1 MKEIIKPSLLAS
13 KKCNRALK
21 IMKISMLLFFL
32 CLFSITAENT
42 YSQQAELTLEVR
54 NVTLKEAI
62 SEIERTSDY
71 VFLITNEAAAELN
84 KQTSLRANKE
94 SIHMILESLLED
106 TNLGYTVV
114 ERQVSVYKSESS
126 KAEEAS
132 VNKIREIQQQKRT
145 VSGQVVD
152 AYGIA
157 IIGANI
163 VEQGTTNGTVTDMD
177 GNFSLS
183 VADNAT
189 LSVSY
194 IGYVT
199 QDVATAGMTT
209 LNIVLQEDTEA
220 LDEVVVVGYGTQR
233 KVNLTGAVG
242 VVSGEEISSRATTDV
257 LSAMQGQMPGVT
269 VLRSSG
275 KPGSETGGTS
285 AIRIRGF
292 SSSNEAHALV
302 LIDGIE
308 GNLETLNAGDIESIS
323 VLKDAASASI
333 YGARAAAGVILV
345 TTKKGAQQRA
355 RVSYNGSFG
364 INTPGNMP
372 KRIPVW
378 EEIDIINLMRSNN
391 SGTPARN
398 EEQTSW
404 MSNPN
409 IAYTPNGAR
418 YTFQGNTN
426 WLAEGAN
433 EYSTQQTHTVS
444 VTGGSEKTQ
453 YFVSGGFYKNNG
465 LLKYG
470 PDDFNRVNLRATLN
484 TEINDYVDFNIN
496 ASYEGT
502 VQRENPYGAEN
513 VFGLLYNNLGW
524 QTVYLPEY
532 DTNYGVNPYNT
543 DYQRNP
549 ISIMKEGGENRRQR
563 QYFSGIANIH
573 VKNLVEGLTLD
584 LNMSRRAGF
593 ANQDV
598 ERPLL
603 FSNGRNGS
611 ERPAYHV
618 NNPQSVQKVRSLS
631 YQDKFE
637 ALVNYD
643 WRGDDH
649 HLHVLGGAS
658 YEQYLNDQISG
669 TARNGVSNNFFSF
682 NFYDNSLATNSVLSD
697 LIQPWKMA
705 SLFGRVNY
713 DYADRY
719 LLEATVRYDGSS
731 RLAPGNRWGVFPSIS
746 GAWRISEEAFF
757 ESARDKVDNL
767 KLRAS
772 WGQLGNS
779 TVLRNDFYPYIGLV
793 SSGTHFGVPYY
804 YQDKMISS
812 DITWETV
819 TSTNVGVDLGFL
831 RNRLNVTADYYWK
844 KNNDMLSQATMGNLN
859 GYPQNKL
866 PFENVGIL
874 KVWGWEVSVDWR
886 DQIGDVTYQ
895 VGLSIDD
902 SKNELVKYQGA
913 SSISAGTIARLE
925 GYPLRTIW
933 GYQTD
938 GFWSSRQEYLDY
950 KAANPGYESYDWDA
964 RLDGGDVRYVA
975 QGNPDHRIGVG
986 GGTPDDPGD
995 LILLGNENPRYMYG
1009 FNLGLQWKDF
1019 DFSMFWQGVAKRK
1032 YVVHNDIFY
1041 PVNYDRTPHSELIR
1055 LGYWT
1060 EETPDAYFAKL
1071 VEYQTYN
1078 YQVSDR
1084 WVQNGA
1090 YLRLKN
1096 VQLGYTIPV
1105 PENILQ
1111 SLRVYVMGNDV
1122 WEYTKAKF
1130 KALDPEVSN
1139 NKNRNYYPFFRTW
1152 TMGVSL
1158 TF

>member
-1 MKEIIKPSLLAS
+1 M
-13 KKCNRALK
+13 C
-21 IMKISMLLFFL
+21 
-32 CLFSITAENT
+32 
-42 YSQQAELTLEVR
+42 V
-54 NVTLKEAI
+54 
-62 SEIERTSDY
+62 
-71 VFLITNEAAAELN
+71 
-84 KQTSLRANKE
+84 
-94 SIHMILESLLED
+94 
-106 TNLGYTVV
+106 
-114 ERQVSVYKSESS
+114 
-126 KAEEAS
+126 
-132 VNKIREIQQQKRT
+132 
-145 VSGQVVD
+145 
-152 AYGIA
+152 
-157 IIGANI
+157 GAN
-163 VEQGTTNGTVTDMD
+163 
-177 GNFSLS
+177 
-183 VADNAT
+183 A
-189 LSVSY
+189 
-194 IGYVT
+194 
-199 QDVATAGMTT
+199 
-209 LNIVLQEDTEA
+209 
-220 LDEVVVVGYGTQR
+220 
-233 KVNLTGAVG
+233 
-242 VVSGEEISSRATTDV
+242 
-257 LSAMQGQMPGVT
+257 GVT

-285 AIRIRGF
+285 AIRIRI

-323 VLKDAASASI
+323 VLK
-333 YGARAAAGVILV
+333 ARIGTITGRAPGVLSCA
-345 TTKKGAQQRA
+345 TKKVLNNAHGL
-355 RVSYNGSFG
+355 YNGRSVS
-364 INTPGNMP
+364 TPGNMP

-669 TARNGVSNNFFSF
+669 TARNGVE
-682 NFYDNSLATNSVLSD
+682 
-697 LIQPWKMA
+697 Q
-705 SLFGRVNY
+705 
-713 DYADRY
+713 
-719 LLEATVRYDGSS
+719 LL
-731 RLAPGNRWGVFPSIS
+731 
-746 GAWRISEEAFF
+746 
-757 ESARDKVDNL
+757 
-767 KLRAS
+767 
-772 WGQLGNS
+772 
-779 TVLRNDFYPYIGLV
+779 
-793 SSGTHFGVPYY
+793 
-804 YQDKMISS
+804 
-812 DITWETV
+812 
-819 TSTNVGVDLGFL
+819 
-831 RNRLNVTADYYWK
+831 
-844 KNNDMLSQATMGNLN
+844 
-859 GYPQNKL
+859 
-866 PFENVGIL
+866 
-874 KVWGWEVSVDWR
+874 
-886 DQIGDVTYQ
+886 
-895 VGLSIDD
+895 
-902 SKNELVKYQGA
+902 
-913 SSISAGTIARLE
+913 
-925 GYPLRTIW
+925 
-933 GYQTD
+933 
-938 GFWSSRQEYLDY
+938 
-950 KAANPGYESYDWDA
+950 
-964 RLDGGDVRYVA
+964 
-975 QGNPDHRIGVG
+975 
-986 GGTPDDPGD
+986 
-995 LILLGNENPRYMYG
+995 
-1009 FNLGLQWKDF
+1009 
-1019 DFSMFWQGVAKRK
+1019 
-1032 YVVHNDIFY
+1032 
-1041 PVNYDRTPHSELIR
+1041 
-1055 LGYWT
+1055 
-1060 EETPDAYFAKL
+1060 
-1071 VEYQTYN
+1071 
-1078 YQVSDR
+1078 
-1084 WVQNGA
+1084 
-1090 YLRLKN
+1090 
-1096 VQLGYTIPV
+1096 
-1105 PENILQ
+1105 
-1111 SLRVYVMGNDV
+1111 
-1122 WEYTKAKF
+1122 
-1130 KALDPEVSN
+1130 
-1139 NKNRNYYPFFRTW
+1139 
-1152 TMGVSL
+1152 
-1158 TF
+1158 